1 MLIDTHCH
9 LDFEEFTQDLD
20 GVVQRALAADVGR
33 MITIS
38 THVHKLDKLLEI
50 AETYEQVFCS
60 VGTHPNYA
68 HEEKEKN
75 IKAEDLICLSKHPKI
90 VALGEVGLDY
100 YYDYASPQE
109 QKESL
114 LEHITASRET
124 QLPIVI
130 HSRNADTDMEQ
141 ILREQMKE
149 GSFPFVL
156 HCFSSGIQL
165 ARASIALGGYI
176 SFSGILTFKNAS
188 EIREIAKIIP
198 HKHLLVETDA
208 PFLAPVPYRGKTNE
222 PSFVRHTVAVLA
234 KTIGLSIEETAH
246 ITTQNAFRLFS
257 KMK

>member
-9 LDFEEFTQDLD
+9 LDYEELSQDLD
-20 GVVQRALAADVGR
+20 SVIQRALAADVGR

-50 AETYEQVFCS
+50 AQTYEQIFCS
-60 VGTHPNYA
+60 VGTHPNHA
-68 HEEKEKN
+68 HEEKN
-75 IKAEDLICLSKHPKI
+75 ITAEYLIHLSKHPKI

-109 QKESL
+109 QKKNF
-114 LEHITASRET
+114 LEHIIASRET

-130 HSRNADTDMEQ
+130 HSRNADADMEQ
-141 ILREQMKE
+141 ILCEQMKE

-156 HCFSSGIQL
+156 HCFSSGMQL
-165 ARASIALGGYI
+165 ARTSIELGGYI
-176 SFSGILTFKNAS
+176 SFSGILTFKNAL
-188 EIREIAKIIP
+188 ELRETAKIVP
-198 HKHLLVETDA
+198 HERLLVETDA

-222 PSFVRHTVAVLA
+222 PSFVRHTATVLA
-234 KTIGLSIEETAH
+234 ETIGLSIEETAH
-246 ITTQNAFRLFS
+246 ITTQNAFCLFS